1 VPDDFLVENSSDIC
15 NNEETIV
22 VLFVS
27 SFHQL
32 KLESKQILGMQLEQ
46 NKSYVVKSC
55 EVSKSSGGA
64 GNAKS
69 CKLVIRFDCSGVLF
83 VLGNTW
89 VLSAVV
95 YSASL
100 RLVL

>member
-1 VPDDFLVENSSDIC
+1 MPNDFLLENSSDIC
-15 NNEETIV
+15 NNEKTIV

-27 SFHQL
+27 SLHQL
-32 KLESKQILGMQLEQ
+32 KLESKQILGMHLEQ

-55 EVSKSSGGA
+55 EVSKLSGG
-64 GNAKS
+64 GNTKS
-69 CKLVIRFDCSGVLF
+69 CKLVIRFDCGGVLF

-89 VLSAVV
+89 VLSAVI

-100 RLVL
+100 SLAL